1 MTLIKFGEKE
11 HLQMLKEGSV
21 HFNPLSRFRED
32 TTLFRGDELEGKYI
46 IDTSK
51 GFFIDGIDIS
61 KFGEGARATLTY
73 EDSDDALIFCAAVLD
88 SSNSQFVDSHR
99 INVEDSFIEEMRK
112 FGQYAIV
119 FDGAT
124 FVSKVNSALDILH
137 CNRAYHGVEYCNKNN
152 HVAVHSIIQKLKPIL
167 DNDTIYFIKDE
178 RYKLQHEW
186 RYVIDYIAGEDIL
199 NSDKSFTLP
208 IEPFPMSDIMD
219 IDKMKQ
225 V

>member
-99 INVEDSFIEEMRK
+99 INVEDSFIEEMRN

-167 DNDTIYFIKDE
+167 DNDTIYFIKDK

-208 IEPFPMSDIMD
+208 IEPFPMSDIID

>member
-152 HVAVHSIIQKLKPIL
+152 HVAMHSIIQKLKPIL
-167 DNDTIYFIKDE
+167 DNHTIYFIKDE

-208 IEPFPMSDIMD
+208 IEPFLMSDIID
-219 IDKMKQ
+219 IDRMKQ

>member
-1 MTLIKFGEKE
+1 LVLIKFGEKE

-167 DNDTIYFIKDE
+167 DNDTIYFIKDK

-208 IEPFPMSDIMD
+208 IEPFPMSDIID

>member
-1 MTLIKFGEKE
+1 MVLIKFGEKE

-167 DNDTIYFIKDE
+167 DNDTIYFIKDK

-208 IEPFPMSDIMD
+208 IEPFPMSDIIG

>member
-1 MTLIKFGEKE
+1 MVLIKFGEKE

-119 FDGAT
+119 FDGTT